1 MGSLDGGERDRHV
14 AHTEIAASVRK
25 PIGLHGLENNLGRLA
40 VAVLCLF
47 RRNTEKRKFKR
58 DGPAANTKSQPPAPE
73 LIEHAY
79 LFESPQRMIQIQQH
93 HQRSKPEPFGALSHG
108 GKEQVR

>member
-1 MGSLDGGERDRHV
+1 MGSLDGGERHRHV

-47 RRNTEKRKFKR
+47 RRNTEKRKFEW
-58 DGPAANTKSQPPAPE
+58 DGPAANTKIQSATTE
-73 LIEHAY
+73 LIKHAY
-79 LFESPQRMIQIQQH
+79 LFESAQRMIQIQQH
-93 HQRSKPEPFGALSHG
+93 HQRSEAESFGA
-108 GKEQVR
+108 